1 MTSILACFEKLVEAI
16 ALRFKGIDEEIE
28 ELRDEI
34 KRLKQEPHRSF
45 AQQVKAK
52 R

>member
-1 MTSILACFEKLVEAI
+1 MSILTGFEQLVEAI
-16 ALRFKGIDEEIE
+16 ALRFKGIDKEIK

-45 AQQVKAK
+45 AQRVKAK